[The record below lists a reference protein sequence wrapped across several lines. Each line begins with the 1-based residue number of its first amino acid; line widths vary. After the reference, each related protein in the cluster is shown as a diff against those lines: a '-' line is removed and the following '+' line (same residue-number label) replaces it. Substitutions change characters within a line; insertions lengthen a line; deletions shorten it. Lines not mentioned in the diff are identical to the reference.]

1 MYCSPWSTAHL
12 DISQAHQLAAC
23 RRLHYVCD
31 ARCNASWISELFVAQ
46 QFWNLLRH
54 CFCLFPFPASVS
66 PGCPHTCVSSYM
78 CAGLS
83 VFPLYPLTS
92 VSIASCPSGLLCI
105 DIIYS
110 VQIQARPDR
119 LPSCLL
125 CLWEDTFLAYLL
137 TEGKALGV
145 PGFIYEMRFYQPY
158 FSKHNPHFT
167 VCACVKSVI
176 SSYHIHVWKYQ
187 REPHIMCNYIVLVF
201 F

>member
-1 MYCSPWSTAHL
+1 MHFLPSSNSSL
-12 DISQAHQLAAC
+12 D
-23 RRLHYVCD
+23 
-31 ARCNASWISELFVAQ
+31 SWISELLWLSSSGIFSGT
-46 QFWNLLRH
+46 
-54 CFCLFPFPASVS
+54 ASVCS
-66 PGCPHTCVSSYM
+66 LFQPQCLLAVLIHVCRTFCVFIM
-78 CAGLS
+78 
-83 VFPLYPLTS
+83 PLNLYA
-92 VSIASCPSGLLCI
+92 IASCPSGLLCI

-119 LPSCLL
+119 LPFCLL
-125 CLWEDTFLAYLL
+125 CLWEDTFLAHLL

-167 VCACVKSVI
+167 VCTCVKSMI

-187 REPHIMCNYIVLVF
+187 RESHIMCNYIVLVF